1 MEHPLIITHFS
12 EETKKKMF
20 LMMDKDGSGDISKTE
35 LSEWIKSTLEF
46 DSDVEDASDIEGRFD
61 EQKVESEFNR
71 IDTNG
76 DGALSYDEMDCACAG
91 QDNSDDL
98 VKCAYNIE

>member
-1 MEHPLIITHFS
+1 
-12 EETKKKMF
+12 
-20 LMMDKDGSGDISKTE
+20 MDKDGSGDISKTE

-46 DSDVEDASDIEGRFD
+46 DSEVEDASDIEARFD
-61 EQKVESEFNR
+61 EQKVESEFNL

-76 DGALSYDEMDCACAG
+76 DGALSYDEMDCAIHSG